1 MDDGAQMILTILAT
15 IVALG
20 MLGTVHE
27 FGHYWVAKRCGVRV
41 LRFSVGFGR
50 ALCTWRDQ
58 AGTEF
63 CIAAIP
69 LGGYV
74 KMLDGREQSLRDDE
88 RSEAFDQKTIGQRFA
103 IVAAGPFINLLF
115 AAFIYSLISMIG
127 VQTAIPIV
135 DELPAAT
142 GMSVELPAEVIK
154 FNGRQVESWEGIT
167 IAMVDVIGDQ
177 ASVQVALRSLNLEA
191 IETIT
196 LAVPSDLILDESPL
210 AAFGIKPW
218 SPVINAELARVIPG
232 GAGEIAGLLSGD
244 LIKAVN
250 GRSVADW
257 ESFVKEIKVAYG
269 RPTDL
274 TVERDAQNQI
284 IVVIPEQRDGP
295 DGPYGFLG
303 VAPVVKPLPPEFVRT
318 IQEDPLSALVVGVR
332 RTIEMSWLT
341 IGSIG
346 KMITGV
352 ISPENLSGPLTIARV
367 AGDTASSGWHAYLSF
382 IAYLSVSLGILNL
395 LPIPVLDGGHL
406 VFFAL
411 EWLRGKP
418 VSEQIQMQG
427 IRFGMVFLMSLM
439 VFAFY
444 NDLMRL

>member
-1 MDDGAQMILTILAT
+1 
-15 IVALG
+15 
-20 MLGTVHE
+20 
-27 FGHYWVAKRCGVRV
+27 
-41 LRFSVGFGR
+41 
-50 ALCTWRDQ
+50 
-58 AGTEF
+58 
-63 CIAAIP
+63 
-69 LGGYV
+69 
-74 KMLDGREQSLRDDE
+74 
-88 RSEAFDQKTIGQRFA
+88 
-103 IVAAGPFINLLF
+103 
-115 AAFIYSLISMIG
+115 
-127 VQTAIPIV
+127 
-135 DELPAAT
+135 
-142 GMSVELPAEVIK
+142 MSVELPAEVIT

-177 ASVQVALRSLNLEA
+177 ATVQVALRPLNLEA

-196 LAVPSDLILDESPL
+196 LAVPSDLILDKSPL
-210 AAFGIKPW
+210 VAFGIKPW
-218 SPVINAELARVIPG
+218 SPVIDTELARVIPG

-318 IQEDPLSALVVGVR
+318 IQENPLSALLVGVR

-367 AGDTASSGWHAYLSF
+367 AGDTASSGWYAYLSF